1 MRKNNIELETVI
13 REILR
18 EIDGSRFGAGFVS
31 PGDAVPDGAPPGV
44 NDPDPLS
51 AETDDEGE
59 VAESERV
66 EDILR
71 RVIHKHITEELIGN
85 KGGVNYYQMG
95 GSIKNPALYNLDSSG
110 RPTRDPGI
118 PGLKKRRKTKKR
130 KK

>member
-1 MRKNNIELETVI
+1 MRKNNTTLEAVI
-13 REILR
+13 REILQGR
-18 EIDGSRFGAGFVS
+18 GVERFGVEFVS

-44 NDPDPLS
+44 NDPDPLTT
-51 AETDDEGE
+51 ETDDEDY

-66 EDILR
+66 EEMLR
-71 RVIHKHITEELIGN
+71 RVIHKHITEEFVGN

-95 GSIKNPALYNLDSSG
+95 GSIKNPAFYNLDSSG
-110 RPTRDPGI
+110 RPTSDPGI

>member
-1 MRKNNIELETVI
+1 MRKNNTTLEAVI
-13 REILR
+13 REILQER
-18 EIDGSRFGAGFVS
+18 GVERFGVEFIS

-44 NDPDPLS
+44 NDPDPLFT
-51 AETDDEGE
+51 ETDDEDD
-59 VAESERV
+59 VVESERV
-66 EDILR
+66 EEILR

-118 PGLKKRRKTKKR
+118 PGLKRRRKTKKR

>member
-1 MRKNNIELETVI
+1 MRKNNTELETVI

-31 PGDAVPDGAPPGV
+31 PGDPVPDGAPPGV
-44 NDPDPLS
+44 NDPDPLTTD
-51 AETDDEGE
+51 ADDEDE
-59 VAESERV
+59 VVARERV
-66 EDILR
+66 EEILR
-71 RVIHKHITEELIGN
+71 RVIHKYLTEEFVGN

>member
-1 MRKNNIELETVI
+1 MRKNNTTLEAVI
-13 REILR
+13 REILQGR
-18 EIDGSRFGAGFVS
+18 GVERFGVEFVS

-44 NDPDPLS
+44 NDPDPLTT
-51 AETDDEGE
+51 ETDDEDY

-66 EDILR
+66 EEMLR
-71 RVIHKHITEELIGN
+71 RVIHKHITEEFVGN